1 MRVRSQRGASLLEF
15 TLAGIPVIFLVIST
29 VQMAL
34 GMWNYYS
41 LARAV
46 NQTARFASLR
56 GSDCSSGTNSC
67 GTTVG
72 ALTTMLTNEAIGIP
86 SSSLTVT
93 LVTDSG
99 VVTTCDPVTNCTSNG
114 TAWPPSTHDDNS
126 RGKKVTIT
134 AKYPF
139 HSALAMFWPGA
150 GSSQIGTVYFPAS
163 STQLILF

>member
-1 MRVRSQRGASLLEF
+1 MRVRSQRGAALLEF
-15 TLAGIPVIFLVIST
+15 TLAGIPVIFLIIST
-29 VQMAL
+29 VQMGI

-46 NQTARFASLR
+46 NQTARFASLK

-72 ALTTMLTNEAIGIP
+72 ALTTMLATNAIGVP
-86 SSSLTVT
+86 RSSLNVT

-99 VVTTCDPVTNCTSNG
+99 AVTTCNPVTNCTSNL
-114 TAWPPSTHDDNS
+114 TAWPPSTQSDNA

-134 AKYPF
+134 AQYPF
-139 HSALAMFWPGA
+139 QSVLVMFWPGVGGA
-150 GSSQIGTVYFPAS
+150 QVGTVYFPAS

>member
-1 MRVRSQRGASLLEF
+1 MRVRSERGATLLEF
-15 TLAGIPVIFLVIST
+15 TLAGIPAIFLMIST
-29 VQMAL
+29 VQMGI

-46 NQTARFASLR
+46 NLTARFASIR

-72 ALTTMLTNEAIGIP
+72 ALTTMLTTKAIGLPP
-86 SSSLTVT
+86 SDLKVT

-99 VVTTCDPVTNCTSNG
+99 AVTTCNPVTTCTSSG
-114 TAWPPSTHDDNS
+114 TAWPPSTNSDNA
-126 RGKKVTIT
+126 RGKKVTVT
-134 AKYPF
+134 AQYPL

-150 GSSQIGTVYFPAS
+150 GQARVGTVNLPAS
-163 STQLILF
+163 STQPILF

>member
-1 MRVRSQRGASLLEF
+1 LEF
-15 TLAGIPVIFLVIST
+15 TLAGIPVIFLMTST
-29 VQMAL
+29 VQMGI

-56 GSDCSSGTNSC
+56 GSDCSSGANSC

-72 ALTTMLTNEAIGIP
+72 ALTTMLATKALGVP
-86 SSSLTVT
+86 RSSLNVT

-99 VVTTCDPVTNCTSNG
+99 AVTTCNPVTNCTANP
-114 TAWPPSTHDDNS
+114 TAWPPSTQSDNA

-134 AKYPF
+134 AQYAF
-139 HSALAMFWPGA
+139 QSGLVMFWPGVGGA
-150 GSSQIGTVYFPAS
+150 QVGTVNFPAS

>member
-1 MRVRSQRGASLLEF
+1 MRVRSQRGAAFLEF

-29 VQMAL
+29 FQMAL
-34 GMWNYYS
+34 GMWNYYN

-56 GSDCSSGTNSC
+56 GADCSSDSNSC

-72 ALTTMLTNEAIGIP
+72 ALTTLLTTEAVGIP
-86 SSSLTVT
+86 PSNLTVT

-99 VVTTCDPVTNCTSNG
+99 AVTTCDPVTNCTSSG
-114 TAWPPSTHDDNS
+114 SAWPPSTHDDNS
-126 RGKKVTIT
+126 RGKKVTVT

-150 GSSQIGTVYFPAS
+150 GSSQIGTVNFPAT